1 MQAYE
6 ELIVK
11 GIRGLPQDALAQVAD
26 FVYFLRQKTW
36 HPEVIADAE
45 YVAVVQLERGNA
57 QKTEWQHLLEVEFA
71 DYEQKYPTR

>member
-45 YVAVVQLERGNA
+45 YVAVVQLERGQA
-57 QKTEWQHLLEVEFA
+57 QKTEWQHLEVEFA
-71 DYEQKYPTR
+71 DYEQKHPTR